1 MQGIKINSTETDQAS
16 MPLGIFAS
24 KSTSKSVSCRHSNA
38 DLHKKAA
45 FTLAEVLIT
54 LGIIGVVAALTL
66 PSVINNYQEKVTVAK
81 LKKFYSIISQVHI
94 QAIEEKGTPD
104 NWELGGF
111 LDVQGA
117 ENLINA
123 WAPYLKITK
132 FCGRNKGCYPNVAYK
147 SLAGISHYNINT
159 YKPFATAQ
167 LADGFLIDTQIV
179 TPHIVD
185 GYGKVYGAV
194 HVDINGKLGPNV
206 YGKDHFRFY
215 VTQTGI
221 VPSGADTSWNYN
233 FYTACLNYVADIQGT
248 ACTAWVLY
256 NENMDYLHCKDL
268 SWSGKKS
275 CKEK

>member
-1 MQGIKINSTETDQAS
+1 

-66 PSVINNYQEKVTVAK
+66 PSVINNYQEKATVAK
-81 LKKFYSIISQVHI
+81 LKKFYSIISQAHI

-185 GYGKVYGAV
+185 GYGKIYGAV

-233 FYTACLNYVADIQGT
+233 FYTACLNNVTDMQGT